1 MGCGGCWDSHRP
13 LGGGAFQAEP
23 GGFRQCDQSQCKEQP
38 CRAEEQRKLR
48 GSPNSSAETCA
59 PGRSACVRGAGDM
72 GVPAEPREGSDK
84 VLKQSQAPGVGK
96 TLIFWGAGKAL
107 RE

>member
-1 MGCGGCWDSHRP
+1 M
-13 LGGGAFQAEP
+13 GGAGTVTVIDHWEEGHFGLSLEDS
-23 GGFRQCDQSQCKEQP
+23 GQCDQWKEQP

-59 PGRSACVRGAGDM
+59 PGRSAWVRGAGDM

-84 VLKQSQAPGVGK
+84 VLKQSQAPGVGE
-96 TLIFWGAGKAL
+96 TLISWGAGKAL